1 MTPTRLIVL
10 MAFKHGED
18 GELVPA
24 FEPREARDADRATR
38 EAKLL
43 AGSGQYAGVIA
54 WSREA
59 HPDIGEYGPPDVL
72 FSWGEMPEM
81 E

>member
-1 MTPTRLIVL
+1 MPKLVVL
-10 MAFKHGED
+10 AAFQHGED

-24 FEPREARDADRATR
+24 FEPREFQSEGSAINQ
-38 EAKLL
+38 AKIL
-43 AGSGQYAGVIA
+43 SQDCAGVVA

-59 HPDIGEYGPPDVL
+59 EPMIGEYGDPVELCRYGEVPD
-72 FSWGEMPEM
+72 M